1 MTQLAELLLQ
11 KNVIKKKIL
20 ELQDILYNTQTDIL
34 ANELVELLEQKQSIL
49 INIHRANTASKLNIG
64 GTKVDI
70 ATAVI
75 IRDSIF
81 EKITYLTDLIQNKDC
96 SLDKLELMKQRD
108 KYFEE
113 HILIS
118 MGIQKNDLNV
128 ILE

>member
-1 MTQLAELLLQ
+1 MAQLTEILLQ
-11 KNVIKKKIL
+11 KDVINKKIS
-20 ELQDILYNTQTDIL
+20 ELQNILLNTQTENL
-34 ANELVELLEQKQSIL
+34 ASELVELLEKKQNAL
-49 INIHRANTASKLNIG
+49 INIHRANTASHINIG

-70 ATAVI
+70 TTAVI
-75 IRDSIF
+75 IRDSIA
-81 EKITYLTDLIQNKDC
+81 EKISYLTALIQNQDC

-128 ILE
+128 TLG